1 MSEYD
6 SSIFNHIYC
15 TFSLCFTLY
24 IFGYLKMS
32 EILVIFFQFIDFSL
46 LNLLLVISFP
56 LVTIDRQTF
65 QIIQIHFIQFVYIY
79 IQKFCTQ
86 KYVDHV

>member
-6 SSIFNHIYC
+6 LFIFNHIYC

-32 EILVIFFQFIDFSL
+32 EILVICFSL
-46 LNLLLVISFP
+46 LIFLFKFIVISFP
-56 LVTIDRQTF
+56 SVTIDRQTF
-65 QIIQIHFIQFVYIY
+65 QIIQIHFIQVHYIY
-79 IQKFCTQ
+79 IQKHCTQ